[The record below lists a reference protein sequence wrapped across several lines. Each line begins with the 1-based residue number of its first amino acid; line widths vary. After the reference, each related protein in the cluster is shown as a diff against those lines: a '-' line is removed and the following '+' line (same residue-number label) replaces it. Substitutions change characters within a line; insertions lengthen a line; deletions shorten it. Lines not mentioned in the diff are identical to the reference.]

1 MGSFPTRDSTMSRHL
16 SSLALL
22 SLVLLALAAPSASGQ
37 DAVLVPGDSFS
48 GDIDGPF
55 DRDELTFDGVAGTL
69 LGVTVSG
76 KNGLRPELELVTL
89 PGRSPVDLGPYLK
102 GAGKPKVSLKNLP
115 LPATG
120 GYELTVS
127 TAEGTGPYKL
137 TTKLKVPG
145 PLKSLATTG
154 SGEPG
159 DLELSFSVQ
168 AGTLLTAKVKAA
180 KGAVATPGVPLLE
193 GPSGPLD
200 LAPATVLTSGKKPSA
215 KVTGFALA
223 EMGSYTFTPVLAE
236 PADGEPPLAT
246 TLKLKWPKP
255 VKVQHVE
262 PPTFANQETETVSV
276 NTAGQ
281 LAASWSVEP
290 AISFDGRRVAFL
302 SSAINLVP
310 GGGGGSGTVGDP
322 FKFDV
327 FVRDLTGVNPVTVV
341 ASAPSRSTDG
351 QGGCEAPALDD
362 AGDVVAFA
370 SSAAGLVDGDTN
382 GTRDVFVHL
391 PDGLLTTRVSVAT
404 GGGQAHGH
412 SYDPDLS
419 GDGRLVAFTSAAADL
434 VAGDGNGALDVFLHD
449 RLLGTTVRV
458 STRADGGEA
467 TGDSDE
473 PALAR
478 DGLALAFVSAA
489 PDLVAG
495 DTNGDRDVFVK
506 RLDTQAVLLASARDD
521 GTQVRAESN
530 QPAISGDGR
539 FVAFVTKGPLLPGDG
554 NDKPDVYVRDLV
566 DGTLELA
573 SVSGGGAQGNGP
585 SSQPRLSAN
594 GQFVL
599 FRSQAQNLV
608 PGPDI
613 NTAAAGDIFLRNR
626 PVGTTIRI
634 NHNDFGDQA
643 DGDCY
648 VGDLSG
654 DASAAVFTGF
664 ALNMGP
670 PADLNNS
677 PDVWL
682 RR

>member
-1 MGSFPTRDSTMSRHL
+1 MSRHL
-16 SSLALL
+16 SSLLL
-22 SLVLLALAAPSASGQ
+22 LPVILLVLAAPPAAAQ
-37 DAVLVPGDSFS
+37 DAVLVPGDTFS

-55 DRDELTFDGVAGTL
+55 DRDELHFDGVAGTL

-76 KNGLRPELELVTL
+76 KNGLRPALELVSL
-89 PGRSPVDLGPYLK
+89 PERTPVDLGPYLK
-102 GAGKPKVSLKNLP
+102 GAGKPKLSIKSLP

-120 GYELTVS
+120 SYALTV
-127 TAEGTGPYKL
+127 TTGQGTGPYKL

-145 PLKSLATTG
+145 PLKKLATTG
-154 SGEPG
+154 SGAPG
-159 DLELSFSVQ
+159 DLELTFAAQ
-168 AGTLLTAKVKAA
+168 AGTLLTATVKAA
-180 KGAVATPGVPLLE
+180 KGAVATPGVPLLA

-200 LAPATVLTSGKKPSA
+200 LEPATLLTAGKQPAA
-215 KVTGFALA
+215 KVTGLLLA
-223 EMGSYTFTPVLAE
+223 ELGSYTFTPTLAE

-281 LAASWSVEP
+281 LAASWSIEP

-310 GGGGGSGTVGDP
+310 GCGGGSGTLGDP
-322 FKFDV
+322 LKFDV
-327 FVRDLTGVNPVTVV
+327 FVRDVTGTSPVTVV
-341 ASAPSRSTDG
+341 ASAPSRSTAG

-382 GTRDVFVHL
+382 GKRDVFVHL

-404 GGGQAHGH
+404 GGGQAQGD

-419 GDGRLVAFTSAAADL
+419 GDGRLVVFTSSAANL

-449 RLLGTTVRV
+449 RLAGSTLRV
-458 STRADGGEA
+458 STRADGGQA
-467 TGDSDE
+467 AGDSSE
-473 PALAR
+473 PVLSR
-478 DGLALAFVSAA
+478 DGLAVAFVSAA
-489 PDLVAG
+489 PDLVDG
-495 DTNGDRDVFVK
+495 DGNGVTRDVFVK
-506 RLDTQAVLLASARDD
+506 RLDTQAVLLASVQAD

-539 FVAFVTKGPLLPGDG
+539 FVAFVCVGPLLPGDG
-554 NDKPDVYVRDLV
+554 NNKPDVYVKDLV
-566 DGTLELA
+566 EGTLELA
-573 SVSGGGAQGNGP
+573 SVSGSGAQGNGP

-613 NTAAAGDIFLRNR
+613 NTFLGGDVFLRNR

-648 VGDLSG
+648 VGDLAG